1 MTILIMRVTIFLII
15 QGLIYMS
22 GTHILIMSDH
32 ISDHINN
39 EGDHISYNPNQ
50 DMLGTERKCC

>member
-1 MTILIMRVTIFLII
+1 
-15 QGLIYMS
+15 MS